1 MHHNP
6 ISASGFN
13 RKMMTAM
20 KEWLKVFLA
29 FLSIGVGIWF
39 VSPTQQ
45 LTYYFP
51 EWAPYVFGIVLIAGG
66 FTFFWTRSKFYKG

>member
-1 MHHNP
+1 
-6 ISASGFN
+6 
-13 RKMMTAM
+13 MMTAM